1 MNSGAYC
8 GYSAVC
14 SFFFNFS
21 AGRTSP
27 IRYFWM
33 TPKGGLNLA
42 FTIIKKILT
51 AIPVLFI
58 VSIVLFLL
66 LSVMPGD
73 AADSMATADATA
85 EEVEQLRESMGLN
98 DPFYVQYFRWLTN
111 VFRGDFGISLLNGA
125 SVTEKVVTRLPV
137 TLELTLLAM
146 LIAVAIALPMGVL
159 SATHRNGILDAIAS
173 FVSMVGVAMPH
184 FWLAML
190 LIILFAVNLNVL
202 PASGFTPID
211 ESLADN
217 LRRMILPAFSVGL
230 GFAATVMRQTRSNMI
245 DVLNAD
251 YISTAKAKG
260 LSSGVIVWKHGV
272 RNALIPV
279 ITVIGM
285 QTGRLFG
292 GAIVI
297 ETIFGLPG
305 LGTAIVNSI
314 YSRDYQMTMGCV
326 MMVAVIIILINTVV
340 DILYVVIDPRVRSAK
355 KGGAKC
361 TVREL
366 KAAPTSGRSCTAS
379 FRENL
384 RCSV

>member
-1 MNSGAYC
+1 M
-8 GYSAVC
+8 
-14 SFFFNFS
+14 
-21 AGRTSP
+21 
-27 IRYFWM
+27 
-33 TPKGGLNLA
+33 A

-355 KGGAKC
+355 KGGAK
-361 TVREL
+361 
-366 KAAPTSGRSCTAS
+366 
-379 FRENL
+379 
-384 RCSV
+384 